1 MYRVKEFFNDLQ
13 DRKETKAGP
22 IFHAYYPGDEYPR
35 AGYKP
40 SAERIAE
47 LATSANARGLAL
59 FRKSKNYEN
68 LKFAETSQ
76 G

>member
-40 SAERIAE
+40 SAEDLGPEAQMEEPKAPAE
-47 LATSANARGLAL
+47 KKPRRRTAKKA
-59 FRKSKNYEN
+59 
-68 LKFAETSQ
+68 Q
-76 G
+76 